1 MRATG
6 NHKLKAARLARG
18 LVSQEALAAA
28 LNTTAGDLGLHGVS
42 IGVRQVRRWESGDP
56 PWPQP
61 HHQRLLAHVLGLRM
75 EDLGFVPP
83 WGEAGERRADDRG
96 AAGAAGPSPRRPSLV
111 PDTAL
116 DDLTA
121 VTVAHRRLYWSIDP
135 VALHPAVTEHVRLG
149 APLLS
154 GATPGARRRLGTAMG
169 ESALLAGRIEFFDLR
184 RPETAAETFV
194 RAMQLA
200 AEAGDELL
208 GAAVV
213 THASFVPGWSGDLSG
228 AVERVAAGR
237 AYARRAS
244 APTLVLSWID
254 AVEAE
259 CLTRCGDA
267 KGALA
272 ILDRAETVLRADA
285 APAPPPAW
293 FDWFTPVRLA
303 AFKGNT
309 QLAAGQL
316 RRARDTLAAV
326 LDRLP
331 ADDVKQRSVVAAD
344 LAAVEVAAENPAG
357 ACARLGEALDAL
369 GEVWYATGMERVRQ
383 VRRSLRPWQH
393 QDDVRTLDDR
403 LCGWETS
410 VNALAYRSR

>member
-1 MRATG
+1 MRVVG
-6 NHKLKAARLARG
+6 NHKLKAARVAHG

-28 LNTTAGDLGLHGVS
+28 LNEAAGDLGLHGVS
-42 IGVRQVRRWESGDP
+42 IGARQVRRWESSEP

-61 HHQRLLAHVLGLRM
+61 HHQRLLTHVLGLRI
-75 EDLGFVPP
+75 EDLGFVAP
-83 WGEAGERRADDRG
+83 WGGADERHAEPPAV
-96 AAGAAGPSPRRPSLV
+96 AASPLRRPSLV
-111 PDTAL
+111 PDTAA
-116 DDLTA
+116 DDLAT

-154 GATPGARRRLGTAMG
+154 GAMPGARRRLGAALG

-200 AEAGDELL
+200 GEAGDELL

-213 THASFVPGWSGDLSG
+213 THAAFVPGWSGDLPG

-244 APTLVLSWID
+244 APAPVLAWID

-259 CLTRCGDA
+259 CMTRCGDA
-267 KGALA
+267 KGALGV
-272 ILDRAETVLRADA
+272 IDRAEAALRADA
-285 APAPPPAW
+285 AAAPPPAW

-316 RRARDTLAAV
+316 RRARDTLAGV
-326 LDRLP
+326 LDELP
-331 ADDVKQRSVVAAD
+331 ATDVKQRSVVAAD
-344 LAAVEVAAENPAG
+344 LAAVEVAAEDPVG

-369 GEVWYATGMERVRQ
+369 GEVWYATGMERVRA

-393 QDDVRTLDDR
+393 QDEVRDLDDR
-403 LCGWETS
+403 LYGWETS
-410 VNALAYRSR
+410 VNALAYPPR

>member
-6 NHKLKAARLARG
+6 NHKLKAARLAHG
-18 LVSQEALAAA
+18 LVSQDGLAAA
-28 LNTTAGDLGLHGVS
+28 LNAAAGDLGMPGVG
-42 IGVRQVRRWESGDP
+42 IGVRQVRRWESGEP

-61 HHQRLLAHVLGLRM
+61 HHQRLLTHVLGLRI
-75 EDLGFVPP
+75 EELGFVPP
-83 WGEAGERRADDRG
+83 WGESGERRPGDRQV
-96 AAGAAGPSPRRPSLV
+96 AAAGPAVRRPLPV

-116 DDLTA
+116 DDLTV

-135 VALHPAVTEHVRLG
+135 VALHPAVAEHVRMSASLLPG
-149 APLLS
+149 AGPS
-154 GATPGARRRLGTAMG
+154 ARRRVGAALA

-184 RPETAAETFV
+184 RSEVAAETFV
-194 RAMQLA
+194 RAMQFA
-200 AEAGDELL
+200 GEAGDELL

-213 THASFVPGWSGDLSG
+213 THAAFVPGWSGDLPG

-244 APTLVLSWID
+244 APALVMAWID

-259 CLTRCGDA
+259 CLTRCGDP
-267 KGALA
+267 KGGLA
-272 ILDRAETVLRADA
+272 VIDRAEAALRADTT
-285 APAPPPAW
+285 PALPPAW

-326 LDRLP
+326 LNRLP
-331 ADDVKQRSVVAAD
+331 ATDAKQRSVVAAD
-344 LAAVEVAAENPAG
+344 LAAVEVAAEDPAA

-369 GEVWYATGMERVRQ
+369 GQVWYATGMERVRQ
-383 VRRSLRPWQH
+383 VRRSLRPWQQ
-393 QDDVRTLDDR
+393 QDDVRALDDR
-403 LCGWETS
+403 LYGWETS
-410 VNALAYRSR
+410 VNALTYPPR